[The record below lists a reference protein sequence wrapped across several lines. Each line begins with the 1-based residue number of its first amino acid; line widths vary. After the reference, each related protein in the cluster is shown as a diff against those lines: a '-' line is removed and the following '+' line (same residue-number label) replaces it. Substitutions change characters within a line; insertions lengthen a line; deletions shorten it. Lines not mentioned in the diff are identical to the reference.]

1 LTTIGEIGMMKKVRL
16 SRRRGGDMPYAGRK
30 KPDAI
35 TLGVFVPCDPRID
48 EESRLRAFNI
58 GQMTAGLLAR
68 RLRLPDG
75 SAPNVYFCS
84 HLVDSEKT
92 ADSMARELKEA
103 GAAGLF
109 IVPDTWFFPGK
120 TALALTA
127 HFAPSTPIACVGGN
141 NAPKPGVVGI
151 DALVG
156 AYAQTGRLCPMVVG
170 NMPETGINPEFDKKT
185 QAEIVDLAY
194 AMLAKA
200 ALQGKRFLAVDT
212 DSMQMETALNHVH
225 AARRFFGLESTRESM
240 KIFADMLR
248 KKGGYD
254 RGELEALRDWVVNVK
269 FKGRVFTNGDEIKK
283 SGRGLLTGARV
294 KAPALAV
301 ADRAKLDEGLA
312 LYLIVRNYM
321 REVNA
326 IGGGWTNQLAWG
338 SDRRGLPLA
347 TADIAESLFNS
358 TEDHAGKK
366 PVVPFATENDIQGLL
381 TMIAYCYLSG
391 GNPTLFM
398 DFRKVYEPWEIEAN
412 ARTLGISLEK
422 LRNEPWMLRGFI
434 DGNNSGSA
442 SLDYGDKWFLFKAVE
457 YYFPGLGFSVSYLS
471 PKGISGMAGRIAYSD
486 LGGMFTMVQDEAQ
499 SVELP
504 AKIAEK
510 VCHASDY
517 TWPHTFLTFDHV
529 PASLAK
535 TGMPANHFHMVTGLP
550 RRRWQHF
557 SDYTLI
563 LNYRWENAPEY
574 TEGLDRPLPMLF
586 RTNGGETAA
595 KMMLAGRR

>member
-1 LTTIGEIGMMKKVRL
+1 
-16 SRRRGGDMPYAGRK
+16 MPYAGKK
-30 KPDAI
+30 KPGAP

-48 EESRLRAFNI
+48 EESRTRAFNI
-58 GQMTAGLLAR
+58 GQMTAALLAK

-75 SAPNVYFCS
+75 SAPNIFTCS
-84 HLVDSEKT
+84 RLVDSERT
-92 ADSMARELKEA
+92 ADAGAQEMKEA
-103 GAAGLF
+103 GVGGIV

-120 TALALTA
+120 TAMALTA
-127 HFAPSTPIACVGGN
+127 HFAPTVPLACVGGN

-156 AYAQTGRLCPMVVG
+156 AYAQTGRLCPMVIG
-170 NMPETGINPEFDKKT
+170 TMPEAGLNPEFDAKT
-185 QAEIVDLAY
+185 QEEVVDLAY
-194 AMLAKA
+194 AMLTRV

-240 KIFADMLR
+240 KLFADMLH

-254 RGELEALRDWVVNVK
+254 PAELKALRDWVVDVK
-269 FKGRVFTNGDEIKK
+269 FKGRIFTNSEDIKK
-283 SGRGLLTGARV
+283 FGRTVLTGKDV
-294 KAPALAV
+294 KAPALSA
-301 ADRAKLDEGLA
+301 ADKAKLDEGLA
-312 LYLIVRNYM
+312 LYLIIRNYM
-321 REVNA
+321 RDVNA

-338 SDRRGLPLA
+338 SDRRGIPLS

-358 TEDHAGKK
+358 TEDHTGKK
-366 PVVPFATENDIQGLL
+366 TVVPFATENDIQALL

-391 GNPTLFM
+391 GKPTLFM
-398 DFRKVYEPWEIEAN
+398 DFRKVYEPWEIETN
-412 ARTLGISLEK
+412 AKALGLDLK
-422 LRNEPWMLRGFI
+422 KYKNEPWMERGFI
-434 DGNNSGSA
+434 DGDNSGSG
-442 SLDYGDKWFLFKAVE
+442 SLDYGEKWFLFRAVE

-471 PKGISGMAGRIAYSD
+471 PKGIKGMAGRIAFSD

-504 AKIAEK
+504 APLAER

-529 PASLAK
+529 PASQAK
-535 TGMPANHFHMVTGLP
+535 MGLPANHLHMVTGLP

-557 SDYTLI
+557 SDYANI

-574 TEGLDRPLPMLF
+574 VEGLDRPQPMLY
-586 RTNGGETAA
+586 RINGGETVA
-595 KMMLAGRR
+595 KMLLTGRR

>member
-1 LTTIGEIGMMKKVRL
+1 
-16 SRRRGGDMPYAGRK
+16 MPYAGK
-30 KPDAI
+30 KKFGAP

-48 EESRLRAFNI
+48 EESRTRAFNI
-58 GQMTAGLLAR
+58 GQMTAALLAK
-68 RLRLPDG
+68 RLHLPDG
-75 SAPNVYFCS
+75 SAPNIFTCS
-84 HLVDSEKT
+84 RLVDSERT
-92 ADSMARELKEA
+92 ADAGAQEMTEA
-103 GAAGLF
+103 GVGGIF

-120 TALALTA
+120 TAMALTA
-127 HFAPSTPIACVGGN
+127 HFPPSLPLACVGGN

-156 AYAQTGRLCPMVVG
+156 AYAQTGRLCPMVIG
-170 NMPETGINPEFDKKT
+170 TMPETGLNPEFDAKT
-185 QAEIVDLAY
+185 QEEVVDLAY
-194 AMLAKA
+194 AMLTRV

-240 KIFADMLR
+240 KLFADMLH

-254 RGELEALRDWVVNVK
+254 AAELKALRDWVVDVK
-269 FKGRVFTNGDEIKK
+269 FKGRIFTNSEDIKK
-283 SGRGLLTGARV
+283 YGRTVLTGKDV
-294 KAPALAV
+294 KAPALSA

-312 LYLIVRNYM
+312 LYLIIRNYM
-321 REVNA
+321 RDVNA
-326 IGGGWTNQLAWG
+326 IGGGWTGQLAWG
-338 SDRRGLPLA
+338 SDRRGIPLS

-358 TEDHAGKK
+358 TEDHTGKK
-366 PVVPFATENDIQGLL
+366 AVVPFATENDIQALL

-391 GNPTLFM
+391 GKPTLFM
-398 DFRKVYEPWEIEAN
+398 DFRKVYEPWEIEVN
-412 ARTLGISLEK
+412 AKVLGLDLK
-422 LRNEPWMLRGFI
+422 KYKNESWMERGFI
-434 DGNNSGSA
+434 DGDNSGSG
-442 SLDYGDKWFLFKAVE
+442 SLDYGEKWFLFKAIE

-471 PKGISGMAGRIAYSD
+471 PKGIKGVAGRIAFSD

-504 AKIAEK
+504 APLAER

-529 PASLAK
+529 PASQAK
-535 TGMPANHFHMVTGLP
+535 MGLPANHIHMVTGLP

-557 SDYTLI
+557 SDYANI

-574 TEGLDRPLPMLF
+574 TEGLDRPLPMLY
-586 RTNGGETAA
+586 RINGGETAA
-595 KMMLAGRR
+595 KMLLAGRR